1 MKGIIDMSTVYFMI
15 GTPCSGKSTYID
27 NILSNCEIISTDNII
42 EQIAKENNS
51 TYSEMF
57 DKIDF
62 KKINKEMFEK
72 FKNAVSENKDIV
84 IDRTNMTIKSRK
96 RFLSNLTKNYTKYAI
111 SFDVSKETIME
122 RNDKRFKETGKHI
135 PENVIDS
142 MIKSFQQPT
151 KEEGFDYIIVIK
163 E

>member
-1 MKGIIDMSTVYFMI
+1 MSTVYFMI

-27 NILSNCEIISTDNII
+27 NILSDCEIISTDDII

-51 TYSEMF
+51 TYS
-57 DKIDF
+57 
-62 KKINKEMFEK
+62 EMFEK

-84 IDRTNMTIKSRK
+84 IDRTNMTVKSRK

-151 KEEGFDYIIVIK
+151 KEEGFDYTIVIK